1 MGACGSLKIRVEEMK
16 IAVVQFNP
24 RIGHL
29 KSNVEKIKGFIGR
42 AKEDGADLIV
52 FPELAVTG
60 YHPRDLLFYN
70 AFLDGVEKAVTEDI
84 VPLAEGIVVV
94 VGTPWREKEGD
105 LPRLYNAALVL
116 KDKKIISS
124 HYKILLSG
132 DDVFDEHRYF
142 KPGAKTSLLTLGG
155 KKIAVTIGDDL
166 QLEEHFRQ
174 GPGMVINLAASPYH
188 LGRAGE
194 RAEMFRSLAM
204 EKEVC
209 LFYVNQVGG
218 NDELIFDGSCVACS
232 ESAKV
237 FHQVEPFRETLLY
250 CKVDNFDLEIIGVEE
265 DFPSLRTRNYLQ
277 EEDVNWVYAALQR
290 GLADYLKKT
299 GFDKVIIGMSGGID
313 SAVIAALAVEILGP
327 DKVLSVMMPS
337 RYSTD
342 HSISD
347 SEKLAANLQME
358 NRLIPIEGPFKEF
371 IESLNR
377 GRKAIIDLAEENL
390 QARIRGDIL
399 MFISNRESGMVL
411 TTGNKSELAVGY
423 CTLYG
428 DMCGGLA
435 VLADVPKQMVYRLAA
450 YINDLAGKELIPQSI
465 ITKPPSAELRP
476 DQFDHDSL
484 PPYEVLDRLVHY
496 YIEKNMHVDE
506 IVAMGFE
513 REQVEN
519 IVAKIDR
526 SEYKRFQAAPV
537 LRITSKAFGSGRRI
551 PLARGNF
558 W

>member
-1 MGACGSLKIRVEEMK
+1 
-16 IAVVQFNP
+16 
-24 RIGHL
+24 
-29 KSNVEKIKGFIGR
+29 
-42 AKEDGADLIV
+42 
-52 FPELAVTG
+52 
-60 YHPRDLLFYN
+60 
-70 AFLDGVEKAVTEDI
+70 
-84 VPLAEGIVVV
+84 
-94 VGTPWREKEGD
+94 
-105 LPRLYNAALVL
+105 
-116 KDKKIISS
+116 
-124 HYKILLSG
+124 
-132 DDVFDEHRYF
+132 
-142 KPGAKTSLLTLGG
+142 
-155 KKIAVTIGDDL
+155 
-166 QLEEHFRQ
+166 
-174 GPGMVINLAASPYH
+174 
-188 LGRAGE
+188 
-194 RAEMFRSLAM
+194 
-204 EKEVC
+204 
-209 LFYVNQVGG
+209 
-218 NDELIFDGSCVACS
+218 
-232 ESAKV
+232 
-237 FHQVEPFRETLLY
+237 VEPFRETLLY

-435 VLADVPKQMVYRLAA
+435 VLADLPKQMVYPWRP
-450 YINDLAGKELIPQSI
+450 ISMIWPGKS
-465 ITKPPSAELRP
+465 
-476 DQFDHDSL
+476 
-484 PPYEVLDRLVHY
+484 
-496 YIEKNMHVDE
+496 
-506 IVAMGFE
+506 
-513 REQVEN
+513 
-519 IVAKIDR
+519 
-526 SEYKRFQAAPV
+526 
-537 LRITSKAFGSGRRI
+537 
-551 PLARGNF
+551 
-558 W
+558 